1 MRYFVCPV
9 GSVHYSFLSG
19 IASAGTMYPEQDVV
33 RPARIRK
40 TCTMYFK
47 SRLPLQICKCLQIYF
62 TTQFSKHAAITLP
75 LPGNVHAYVIFNMV
89 LIASR
94 CVTTHKS
101 RRLTCRIFC
110 LPIMA
115 EKCRKPRRK
124 PKLKSPAGKA
134 GLTIS
139 ALQLLTRAIR
149 SVNQG
154 RYRIPVLLMMVG
166 PTRFLD
172 IAL

>member
-40 TCTMYFK
+40 TCTVYFK

-62 TTQFSKHAAITLP
+62 NTQFSKHAAITLP
-75 LPGNVHAYVIFNMV
+75 LPGDVHAYVIFNMV

-101 RRLTCRIFC
+101 RTVSDTGIADDGGPNPLSGYSIVMADNIDAAVAMARDC
-110 LPIMA
+110 PIIGNGSVEVA
-115 EKCRKPRRK
+115 EIHEF
-124 PKLKSPAGKA
+124 
-134 GLTIS
+134 T
-139 ALQLLTRAIR
+139 
-149 SVNQG
+149 
-154 RYRIPVLLMMVG
+154 M
-166 PTRFLD
+166 
-172 IAL
+172 